1 MPNGLN
7 APGQNKVVNL
17 PFLKYRLE
25 SRPVSKFWGHF
36 SVLWKGGICSRI
48 IILERSRAVSLL
60 KGQCHNT
67 FDLRFLKES
76 VSSHFLVIA
85 ISNSWKTL
93 CNKSRDIVH

>member
-48 IILERSRAVSLL
+48 IILERIRAVFLF

-67 FDLRFLKES
+67 FDFRFLKES
-76 VSSHFLVIA
+76 ISPHFLVIA
-85 ISNSWKTL
+85 ISNS
-93 CNKSRDIVH
+93 